1 MGSFFA
7 DIHADKES
15 QLLGAFCGIKDTFEI
30 QKLREDKTYQGFL
43 DLAKALRFQLRYR
56 DAIGVCS
63 EAIKLKQEEKEAYR
77 QRAGAY
83 LTTLQIEN
91 AREDFKRCRELGQ
104 DRLDVSYR
112 LALCFYLQ
120 EEYEKAM
127 EELEQTWKLC
137 DDEMGIAVIFW
148 HTLSAWKRRKKPALF
163 LKYYRT
169 DMKIGHHT
177 AYAFLIET
185 VMKERNLEVAE
196 KRLENAG
203 DLDFSIIGYGLY
215 VYYQFL
221 GMQEKAQTLLRAIIE
236 RDRFWISYGYLAA
249 WQESIRQKEKSELC
263 IH

>member
-1 MGSFFA
+1 MGNFFA

-15 QLLGAFCGIKDTFEI
+15 QLSGTFCSIKDTFEI

-43 DLAKALRFQLRYR
+43 ELAKALRFQLRYR
-56 DAIGVCS
+56 DVIGVCS
-63 EAIKLKQEEKEAYR
+63 EAIKLNPEEKEAYR

-91 AREDFKRCRELGQ
+91 ARGDFKQCRELGQ

-127 EELEQTWKLC
+127 EELEQTWNLC

-148 HTLSAWKRRKKPALF
+148 HTLSAWKQKKKPELF
-163 LKYYRT
+163 LKYYRA
-169 DMKIGHHT
+169 DMNVGHHA

-185 VMKERNLEVAE
+185 LTKEGDLEAVE
-196 KRLENAG
+196 KRLENTG

-221 GMQEKAQTLLRAIIE
+221 GMKGKAQKLLRAIIE

>member
-1 MGSFFA
+1 MGKFFA

-15 QLLGAFCGIKDTFEI
+15 QLSGVFCNIEDTVEI
-30 QKLREDKTYQGFL
+30 QKLRKDKTYRGFL

-56 DAIGVCS
+56 DAIEVCS
-63 EAIKLKQEEKEAYR
+63 EAIKLKPEEKEAYR

-83 LTTLQIEN
+83 LTTLQIKK
-91 AREDFKRCRELGQ
+91 ARKDFQLCRELGQ

-127 EELEQTWKLC
+127 EELEKAWELC

-148 HTLSAWKRRKKPALF
+148 HTLSAWKLRKRPELF

-169 DMKIGHHT
+169 DMEVGHHT
-177 AYAFLIET
+177 AYAFLIEALL
-185 VMKERNLEVAE
+185 KERSLQIAE
-196 KRLENAG
+196 KGLENTE
-203 DLDFSIIGYGLY
+203 DLDYSIMGYGLY
-215 VYYQFL
+215 VYYRFL
-221 GMQEKAQTLLRAIIE
+221 GMDKAAQGLLREIIK

-249 WQESIRQKEKSELC
+249 WQESIRQKEKAE
-263 IH
+263 

>member
-1 MGSFFA
+1 MGKFFA

-15 QLLGAFCGIKDTFEI
+15 QLSGGFCNIEDTVEI
-30 QKLREDKTYQGFL
+30 QKLRGDRTYRGFL

-56 DAIGVCS
+56 DAIKACS
-63 EAIKLKQEEKEAYR
+63 EAIKLKPEEKEAYR

-83 LTTLQIEN
+83 LTTLQIEK
-91 AREDFKRCRELGQ
+91 ARKDFQRCRELGQ

-127 EELEQTWKLC
+127 EELEQTWELC

-148 HTLSAWKRRKKPALF
+148 HTLSAWKLRKRPELF

-169 DMKIGHHT
+169 DMEVGHHT
-177 AYAFLIET
+177 AYAFLIEALL
-185 VMKERNLEVAE
+185 KERSLQMAE
-196 KRLENAG
+196 KRLENTE

-215 VYYQFL
+215 VYYRFL
-221 GMQEKAQTLLRAIIE
+221 GMDEAAQGLLREIIK
-236 RDRFWISYGYLAA
+236 RGRFWISYGYLAA
-249 WQESIRQKEKSELC
+249 WQESIRQKEKAE
-263 IH
+263 

>member
-15 QLLGAFCGIKDTFEI
+15 QLSGDFCNIEDTFEM
-30 QKLREDKTYQGFL
+30 KELRRDKTYQGFL

-56 DAIGVCS
+56 DAIAVCS
-63 EAIKLKQEEKEAYR
+63 EAIKLKPEEKEAYR

-83 LTTLQIEN
+83 LTILQIEQ
-91 AREDFKRCRELGQ
+91 AKEDFKRCRELGQ

-120 EEYEKAM
+120 EKYKKAM
-127 EELEQTWKLC
+127 EELEQTWELC

-148 HTLSAWKRRKKPALF
+148 HTLSAWKLRKRPELF
-163 LKYYRT
+163 LKYYRS
-169 DMKIGHHT
+169 DMKVGHHT
-177 AYAFLIET
+177 AYASLIEAL
-185 VMKERNLEVAE
+185 KGEVFWEEAE
-196 KRLENAG
+196 KRLENAE

-215 VYYQFL
+215 VYYQFSE
-221 GMQEKAQTLLRAIIE
+221 MQEKAQILLRRIIE
-236 RDRFWISYGYLAA
+236 KDTFWISYGYLAA
-249 WQESIRQKEKSELC
+249 WQETIRQKEKSELC

>member
-1 MGSFFA
+1 MGKFFA

-15 QLLGAFCGIKDTFEI
+15 QLSGVFCNIEDTVEI

-56 DAIGVCS
+56 DAIEACS
-63 EAIKLKQEEKEAYR
+63 EAIKLKPEGKEAYR

-83 LTTLQIEN
+83 LTTLQIEK
-91 AREDFKRCRELGQ
+91 AKEDFQRCRELGQ

-120 EEYEKAM
+120 GKYEKTM
-127 EELEQTWKLC
+127 EELEQTWELC

-148 HTLSAWKRRKKPALF
+148 HTLSAWKLRKRPELF

-169 DMKIGHHT
+169 DMDVGHHT
-177 AYAFLIET
+177 AYAFIIEALL
-185 VMKERNLEVAE
+185 KERSLQIAE
-196 KRLENAG
+196 KRLESAE

-215 VYYQFL
+215 VYYQSL
-221 GMQEKAQTLLRAIIE
+221 GMDKEAQALLREIIK

-249 WQESIRQKEKSELC
+249 WQESIRQKEKEE
-263 IH
+263 